1 VVSTAERAAT
11 PRWEEGE
18 MPAETIYTEANDVR
32 VAWGSGFTE
41 TLQVTV
47 KVPRRRDE
55 DDPTRQIISIVNDWL
70 VNAGESK
77 IDLDELNT
85 KLVLNGHP
93 KAFFDGYTAQISNWA
108 SVNRLIGVL
117 QRARDKVFGE
127 PA

>member
-1 VVSTAERAAT
+1 
-11 PRWEEGE
+11 
-18 MPAETIYTEANDVR
+18 MPAETIYTDGNDVR

-55 DDPTRQIISIVNDWL
+55 DDPTRQIISIVNEWL
-70 VNAGESK
+70 RAAGQDE
-77 IDLDELNT
+77 IDLVKLNT
-85 KLVLNGHP
+85 LLVANGHP

-108 SVNRLIGVL
+108 SVNRLIKVL
-117 QRARDKVFGE
+117 QRARNTVFGD